1 YKNVESNNRK
11 ILPLNITIAIVI
23 TVFLAIFSI
32 QRYIT
37 TQTRKN
43 SCVGTSFIKDIVR
56 VFNI

>member
-1 YKNVESNNRK
+1 M
-11 ILPLNITIAIVI
+11 LPLIITIAIVI